1 MSRRF
6 SSTRGLSRR
15 EFLKT
20 AGGLAAAAA
29 FSPII
34 AAPLDVK
41 PSMRL
46 SGELKILQ
54 WSHFV
59 PAHDKWFDPFA
70 KDWGSKNGVNVT
82 VDHINNADIPA
93 RAAAEIT
100 AGEGHDLIEYIFP
113 PSALEPSVLDLSDLN
128 KEAQK
133 RFGDQVELCTR
144 SSFNPKTSKFYGF
157 SHGWVP
163 DPGDYRKSMW
173 SRWVSVCRMR
183 STRIWLGAG

>member
-6 SSTRGLSRR
+6 SSIRGLSRR

-34 AAPLDVK
+34 SAPLDVK

-100 AGEGHDLIEYIFP
+100 AEGVEGMISAMYHPSTP
-113 PSALEPSVLDLSDLN
+113 PAL
-128 KEAQK
+128 
-133 RFGDQVELCTR
+133 
-144 SSFNPKTSKFYGF
+144 
-157 SHGWVP
+157 
-163 DPGDYRKSMW
+163 
-173 SRWVSVCRMR
+173 
-183 STRIWLGAG
+183 

>member
-6 SSTRGLSRR
+6 SSRRGLSRR

-34 AAPLDVK
+34 SAPLDVK

-100 AGEGHDLIEYIFP
+100 AGEKEGLIEDIIP
-113 PSALEPSVLDLSDLN
+113 PHYPPPKQLPP
-128 KEAQK
+128 
-133 RFGDQVELCTR
+133 F
-144 SSFNPKTSKFYGF
+144 SFHKKTQ
-157 SHGWVP
+157 
-163 DPGDYRKSMW
+163 
-173 SRWVSVCRMR
+173 
-183 STRIWLGAG
+183 

>member
-6 SSTRGLSRR
+6 SSRRGLSRR

-100 AGEGHDLIEYIFP
+100 AGEREEFLQENFP
-113 PSALEPSVLDLSDLN
+113 PPPPPPRMGGPSPSS
-128 KEAQK
+128 KQRQK
-133 RFGDQVELCTR
+133 RVG
-144 SSFNPKTSKFYGF
+144 
-157 SHGWVP
+157 
-163 DPGDYRKSMW
+163 
-173 SRWVSVCRMR
+173 
-183 STRIWLGAG
+183 